1 MGLTEGQV
9 LGGLFGVCIGD
20 AIGVPVEGVSRLHL
34 KKKPVLGFEYG
45 DDMREVPR
53 GWWSDDSSLTLC
65 LAESLARGN
74 LDPSDIA
81 SKFCKWLYEGYWTPG
96 GRAFGIGYTTA
107 RAIERIRTGA
117 SPLGAG
123 GRDEY
128 SNGNGS
134 LMRILPLAFYLFGR
148 KEPGSLEAVHQVS
161 SITHAHPRSCLACF
175 IYVRVALNLL
185 GGDAP
190 QEGYARMRQAV
201 LNCYRE
207 GPFLDELS
215 HFERV
220 LEGDIY
226 RIGESEIRS
235 GGYVVD
241 TLEASLWCF
250 LKGKSFTETVLH
262 AVNLGGDTDTTGAVA
277 GGIAGLY
284 YGFDAIP
291 GEWTE
296 RVARRDDI
304 FSLGNDLLRACLNE
318 GDYQ

>member
-1 MGLTEGQV
+1 MSLTEGQV

-20 AIGVPVEGVSRLHL
+20 ALGVPVEGLSRSQL
-34 KKKPVLGFEYG
+34 KKNPVQGYG
-45 DDMREVPR
+45 YRHVFRAVPP

-65 LAESLARGN
+65 LAESLTSGS
-74 LDPSDIA
+74 LDPSDIG
-81 SKFCKWLYEGYWTPG
+81 SKFCRWLYEGYWTPG
-96 GRAFGIGYTTA
+96 GRAFGIGFTTA
-107 RAIERIRTGA
+107 QAIERIGEGVPP
-117 SPLGAG
+117 PLAG

-148 KEPGSLEAVHQVS
+148 EEPVCLEAVHQVS
-161 SITHAHPRSCLACF
+161 SITHAHPRSCIACF
-175 IYVRVALNLL
+175 IHVQYALNLL
-185 GGDAP
+185 RGDSP
-190 QEGYARMRQAV
+190 QESYARMRQSV
-201 LNCYRE
+201 SDCYRE
-207 GPFLDELS
+207 GPFLDELP

-220 LEGDIY
+220 FGGDIS
-226 RIGESEIRS
+226 RLRESEIRS
-235 GGYVVD
+235 SGYVVD

-250 LKGKSFTETVLH
+250 LKEKTFAETVLH

-304 FSLGNDLLRACLNE
+304 VSVGKKLLAV
-318 GDYQ
+318 Y